1 MTSRTYR
8 VAAAALIDQI
18 DRALCGAEG
27 EPHRAAVKSAIV
39 GACRRLGCRGYSP
52 LEWSPE
58 HLRHELSEDNVIE
71 AWLLA
76 KLRTGIRAVVTRAT
90 PADAD
95 VTGAMGGDGWRSRGP
110 RLWEADDERTV
121 GATVA
126 CAYERAVAE
135 AGIAQWG
142 DMLDAATGEI
152 VAWDTLKGRIGDT
165 TTNNAAYRRV
175 RAHLE
180 TTCGGQWRAWKAD
193 AAAAAATGASAPQG
207 RTAWG
212 SRGVRR
218 KGAAAGDETWE
229 YTSVKAARRA
239 PASFGG

>member
-1 MTSRTYR
+1 MVQILRVIGRIPALNNVQMSKCMSIAVAGVIGYYGRSTPLSMADCKAIEGARAVAMQQRGFSPSVPHLQIYANARDGGLQHEHAYR
-8 VAAAALIDQI
+8 VAAAAVIDQI

-121 GATVA
+121 G
-126 CAYERAVAE
+126 
-135 AGIAQWG
+135 G
-142 DMLDAATGEI
+142 DGGM
-152 VAWDTLKGRIGDT
+152 
-165 TTNNAAYRRV
+165 RV
-175 RAHLE
+175 
-180 TTCGGQWRAWKAD
+180 
-193 AAAAAATGASAPQG
+193 
-207 RTAWG
+207 
-212 SRGVRR
+212 
-218 KGAAAGDETWE
+218 
-229 YTSVKAARRA
+229 
-239 PASFGG
+239 